1 MPSNR
6 LLYISENIFKL
17 RVKDQ
22 VVGSFLYDR
31 FNETIARVDAVI
43 VEAET
48 YLMRYLVIN
57 MGGFMKIQGKK
68 ILLPVGVYEFAD
80 LGKVKTEWSR
90 ESLKDAPA
98 PEDPEN
104 VSMDEEEEILGYF
117 DLEPYWVVRSR
128 TESQNSDA
136 ETES

>member
-117 DLEPYWVVRSR
+117 DLEPYCVVRSR